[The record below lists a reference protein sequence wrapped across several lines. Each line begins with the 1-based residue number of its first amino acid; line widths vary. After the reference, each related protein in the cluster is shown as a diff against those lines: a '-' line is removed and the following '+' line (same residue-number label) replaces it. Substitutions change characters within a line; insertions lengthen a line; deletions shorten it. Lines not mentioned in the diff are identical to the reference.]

1 MDRNYRRKWQIPQK
15 DNCWRKSEND
25 ERLQVQRTENMV
37 ERCDKINGKK
47 ANTEE
52 EENTDNVNRRKKN
65 EVRI

>member
-1 MDRNYRRKWQIPQK
+1 
-15 DNCWRKSEND
+15 
-25 ERLQVQRTENMV
+25 VQRTENMV